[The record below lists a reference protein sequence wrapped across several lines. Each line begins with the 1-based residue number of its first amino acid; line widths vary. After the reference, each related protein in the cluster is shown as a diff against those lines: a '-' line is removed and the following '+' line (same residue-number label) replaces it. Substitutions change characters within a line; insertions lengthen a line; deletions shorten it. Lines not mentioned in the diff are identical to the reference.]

1 MPSWFATGN
10 FLRFFY
16 VGIST
21 IAAGRRKTFS
31 RRATPSWW
39 RRIMSNRAIGYLLA
53 TLACAVATAFAA
65 LVSEHLDHANII
77 MLYLVAVV
85 AVGLYLGR
93 GPSVWAAFLS
103 VACFDFFFVPPLY
116 LFAVD
121 DPQYLLTFTVMLG
134 VALVIGQLTAGLR
147 QQADL
152 ARERELR
159 ARALYEMAR
168 ELAGANDLQSIIRA
182 ADRFLHD
189 AIGAQGAVLLPDD
202 RGQLAPVASITP
214 ERVRVEPLMASM
226 AYKGTQCMD
235 TTSMYPSGYFPL
247 KAPARVGG
255 VLIVVSPTATTAY
268 LTEHKGLLE
277 SAASLMA
284 VTIERLR
291 AGESLRVAHA

>member
-1 MPSWFATGN
+1 
-10 FLRFFY
+10 
-16 VGIST
+16 
-21 IAAGRRKTFS
+21 
-31 RRATPSWW
+31 
-39 RRIMSNRAIGYLLA
+39 MSNRAIGYLLA
-53 TLACAVATAFAA
+53 TLACAVATAFSA
-65 LVSEHLDHANII
+65 LVSDHLDHANII

-85 AVGLYLGR
+85 VVGLYMGR

-116 LFAVD
+116 LFTVD
-121 DPQYLLTFTVMLG
+121 DPQYLLTFAVMLG

-147 QQADL
+147 RQADL

-159 ARALYEMAR
+159 ASALYEIAR
-168 ELAGANDLQSIIRA
+168 ELAGAHNDLQSIIRA

-247 KAPARVGG
+247 KAPARVEG
-255 VLIVVSPTATTAY
+255 VLIVVSPTETTAY

-277 SAASLMA
+277 SAASLIA
-284 VTIERLR
+284 ITIERLR